1 MASVLPKTLLEL
13 ERIAERLLA
22 GTSDLSEALAKE
34 VSLKPRSTEW
44 LIENG
49 RCVDNIVPGRSTLP
63 FAGRGAI
70 AQRFIAGGE
79 VVVPVPLIQIMDRD
93 ALIIWKEVQ
102 NENGDWDEVPV
113 GEQLLLNYCY
123 GHELSSLLLCPITN
137 SILINH
143 CSNRTKECGKDGPNT
158 EWRWDT
164 EWDRDTKRWLDM
176 SLEEMAEVSFAPA
189 GRTSRAAN
197 TELADV
203 SFSCFVHSK
212 RDEDFHSK

>member
-13 ERIAERLLA
+13 ERIAERQLA

-34 VSLKPRSTEW
+34 VSLKPRSAEW
-44 LIENG
+44 LIKNG
-49 RCVDNIVPGRSTLP
+49 RCVDNIAPGRSTLP

-70 AQRFIAGGE
+70 AQRFISGGE

-113 GEQLLLNYCY
+113 GKQLLLNYCY
-123 GHELSSLLLCPITN
+123 GHDLSSLLLCPITN

-143 CSNRTKECGKDGPNT
+143 CSNRTKECGEEGPNT

-176 SLEEMAEVSFAPA
+176 SLEEMAEVS
-189 GRTSRAAN
+189 
-197 TELADV
+197 
-203 SFSCFVHSK
+203 
-212 RDEDFHSK
+212 